1 MIKRWWF
8 HTFNI
13 QTHEALFTGE
23 DLLHIQYYMACV
35 YTTVNHH
42 IKKPIARAPRARL
55 FKKKSSTGGV
65 GTTRQTFH
73 AVYDKMTTFLYKNMI
88 LNNVLNNGSQ
98 SVRHSRALR
107 VKKREDWTILAATFP
122 TFLSFSRIFTDF
134 SFRFLHTFQ
143 LSFISLDNFVT
154 PFAFHYS
161 VLVD

>member
-1 MIKRWWF
+1 MIS
-8 HTFNI
+8 
-13 QTHEALFTGE
+13 
-23 DLLHIQYYMACV
+23 HIQHTNSRSTIHWRRLTTHSILHGLCV
-35 YTTVNHH
+35 HYCKSPHQKTDCASPTC
-42 IKKPIARAPRARL
+42 PS

-65 GTTRQTFH
+65 VTTRQTFH

-107 VKKREDWTILAATFP
+107 VKKRELNHIGCY
-122 TFLSFSRIFTDF
+122 FS
-134 SFRFLHTFQ
+134 HTFKLLTDLYTFELPTHISTFFYITWQ
-143 LSFISLDNFVT
+143 LFL

>member
-35 YTTVNHH
+35 NTTVNHH

-107 VKKREDWTILAATFP
+107 VKKRELNHIGCY
-122 TFLSFSRIFTDF
+122 FSHIFKLFTDLYRYQF
-134 SFRFLHTFQ
+134 QVPTHISTFFHITWQ
-143 LSFISLDNFVT
+143 LFPPL
-154 PFAFHYS
+154 AFHYS